1 MKPPTLVYIDE
12 GSFPVRQ
19 HLPGGSNGARSDSPR
34 EVARRGHLPHLYG
47 AGALRRGCSSVSRDR
62 LVARRVWY
70 ACETSR
76 SNLEGSDGMRTVEC
90 VPKRAASIGIRGPTR
105 PAIRSEYRRVIDN
118 VHPKERRAP

>member
-19 HLPGGSNGARSDSPR
+19 HLPGGNNGARSGSPR

-47 AGALRRGCSSVSRDR
+47 AGALRRGSGCVSRDR
-62 LVARRVWY
+62 FVARRVWY
-70 ACETSR
+70 ARETSR
-76 SNLEGSDGMRTVEC
+76 SDLEGSDGMRAVEC
-90 VPKRAASIGIRGPTR
+90 VPKRAASIGICGPIR
-105 PAIRSEYRRVIDN
+105 PAKRSEYRRVIDS